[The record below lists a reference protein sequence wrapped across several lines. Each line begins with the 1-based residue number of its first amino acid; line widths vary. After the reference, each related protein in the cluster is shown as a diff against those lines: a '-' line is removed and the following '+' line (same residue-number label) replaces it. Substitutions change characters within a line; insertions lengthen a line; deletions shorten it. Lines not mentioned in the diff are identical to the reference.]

1 MYNSNQSMIIWW
13 KLIVSIVICLAVG
26 VIAGFFTASSVSGW
40 YNDLNKPSFNPPN
53 YLFGPVWTLLY
64 ILMGVALYLI
74 WTSNNKTALTLFI
87 IQLALNFAWSFL
99 FFQLKN
105 PLIALI
111 EIIILLAFI
120 ISTVIVSR
128 NPSITYL
135 FIPYI
140 AWVTF
145 ATILNASIYWLNR

>member
-1 MYNSNQSMIIWW
+1 MIIWW
-13 KLIVSIVICLAVG
+13 KLIVSILICLAIG
-26 VIAGFFTASSVSGW
+26 GIAGFFTANSVSTW

-64 ILMGVALYLI
+64 ILMGVALYIL
-74 WTSNNKTALTLFI
+74 WTTSNRTAIIFFI
-87 IQLALNFAWSFL
+87 IQLILNFAWSFL

-111 EIIILLAFI
+111 EILFLLSAMIL
-120 ISTVIVSR
+120 TVVYAR
-128 NPSITYL
+128 NITVTYL

-140 AWVTF
+140 LWVSF
-145 ATILNASIYWLNR
+145 ATILNASIYFLNSNS

>member
-1 MYNSNQSMIIWW
+1 MIIWW
-13 KLIVSIVICLAVG
+13 KLIVSIIICLAVG
-26 VIAGFFTASSVSGW
+26 AIAGVFTANSVESW
-40 YNDLNKPSFNPPN
+40 YSKLNKPSFNPPN
-53 YLFGPVWTLLY
+53 YLFGPVWTILY
-64 ILMGVALYLI
+64 VLMGVALYLI

-87 IQLALNFAWSFL
+87 IQLTLNFAWSFL

-111 EIIILLAFI
+111 EIIVLLAFI
-120 ISTVIVSR
+120 IATTIVAR
-128 NPSITYL
+128 NPVVTYL

-140 AWVTF
+140 AWVSF

>member
-1 MYNSNQSMIIWW
+1 MIIWW

-26 VIAGFFTASSVSGW
+26 AIAGLFTASSVSGW
-40 YNDLNKPSFNPPN
+40 YKDLNKPSFNPPN
-53 YLFGPVWTLLY
+53 YLFGPVWTILYFLMGIALY
-64 ILMGVALYLI
+64 IL

-105 PLIALI
+105 PLLALI
-111 EIIILLAFI
+111 EIIILLSFMLA
-120 ISTVIVSR
+120 TVIVAR
-128 NPSITYL
+128 NSVVTYL

-145 ATILNASIYWLNR
+145 ATILNASIYFLNRV